1 MINPRY
7 LYVVED
13 MNMEVTRTVVSMLV
27 KTLMRTLSGGFKPSE
42 NQVNSR
48 SQFVNLKLTS
58 VIISMFEH

>member
-27 KTLMRTLSGGFKPSE
+27 KTLMRTLSGGFEPSE

-48 SQFVNLKLTS
+48 SQICQPKVNIGNYLY
-58 VIISMFEH
+58 V